1 MKHISELQTTLSDF
15 FDWHKAR
22 LNCLVQILQALFTV
36 RTVNLTQIAAAFK
49 TSAKEE
55 SSYRVILWG
64 HSLYISVERRKGAKE
79 QMIVVSNVKFE
90 SPLALYR
97 RRWEI
102 ETLFGCLKGRGFRME
117 DTHMV
122 DADKIE
128 RLLFV
133 LVIGFCWAYRTGDI
147 KAQEIPIE
155 VKAHG
160 RKARSLFRVGLNWIR
175 RAIFR
180 DMNLREFR
188 LVLSCFTRSQPMA
201 YAV

>member
-1 MKHISELQTTLSDF
+1 MIIVSK
-15 FDWHKAR
+15 
-22 LNCLVQILQALFTV
+22 
-36 RTVNLTQIAAAFK
+36 
-49 TSAKEE
+49 
-55 SSYRVILWG
+55 
-64 HSLYISVERRKGAKE
+64 VE
-79 QMIVVSNVKFE
+79 FE
-90 SPLALYR
+90 NPLALYR

-128 RLLFV
+128 KLLFV

-147 KAQEIPIE
+147 KAQEAPIE

-160 RKARSLFRVGLNWIR
+160 RKARILFREGLNWIR

-180 DMNLREFR
+180 DMGLREFR
-188 LVLSCFTRSQPMA
+188 QLLSCFMCSQPRA
-201 YAV
+201 CAE